1 MPFNLG
7 GPELMIVLVIILI
20 VFGAGRLPNVMRD
33 VGSGVREFRKAQN
46 ETEGSPRSA
55 GSAAPVAAVSPVVSV
70 GPAPGIV
77 SAASAAPAPGVAP
90 ATPDLRS
97 DKRPA
102 DTAPRA

>member
-33 VGSGVREFRKAQN
+33 LGSGVREFRKAQN

-55 GSAAPVAAVSPVVSV
+55 GSAAPVAPVSPVVSV
-70 GPAPGIV
+70 GPAPEIV

-102 DTAPRA
+102 GTAPRA